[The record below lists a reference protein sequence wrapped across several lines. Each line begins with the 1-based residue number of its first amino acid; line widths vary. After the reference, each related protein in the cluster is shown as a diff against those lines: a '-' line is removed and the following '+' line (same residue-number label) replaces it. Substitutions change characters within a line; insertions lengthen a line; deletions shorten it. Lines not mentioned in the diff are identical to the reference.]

1 MDVPS
6 SQAVLRYGTEILGD
20 PALLHIAPVPPTDP
34 PGDFVRFKQDEPAE
48 AYLRLDSYRSG
59 GGRGSGPLHA
69 YMCLLLQHTL

>member
-6 SQAVLRYGTEILGD
+6 YQAVLCYGTEILGD

-34 PGDFVRFKQDEPAE
+34 PGDFVRIKHDEPAV

-69 YMCLLLQHTL
+69 YMCLLLQHTR